1 MGSLFN
7 INNVLVSES
16 AIYSNTALEN
26 LTETT
31 YKKSFMSMAYDYIT
45 ESTIFYD
52 NLNKKFY
59 KTVLESQGDFY
70 IINEAF
76 EGFIDKVKEII
87 KKFLEFIKR
96 VFNEFIARLNG
107 MFKSEKYL
115 KKNMKEFN
123 KFTSDHEFDMEVY
136 EFSNIRENKPDIQV
150 YQLVLGTGADIPTVK
165 GGTISHADSSG
176 DSAHAKIKAAYDDLK
191 DGLNEDY
198 YDKVRGALIGNTNG
212 VSAGDFPD
220 ELFAYFRNNDMDKTN
235 TTITSA
241 YVLDAKTKFLGYE
254 NLKKSIERTK
264 KDIEREYEDTRKA
277 LERMMSTSGKDIKLA
292 SSNAI
297 AVQVMGIMDTDNGK
311 KVYGDADYTYD
322 SDEYTGADR
331 AEQQIKTATPQQT
344 RTLIDSYL
352 KAKVSQVQALSNI
365 HSQVFSAKLEA
376 AKDEFNQNK
385 AVLYRA
391 LYKIT
396 GKQKKL

>member
-1 MGSLFN
+1 
-7 INNVLVSES
+7 
-16 AIYSNTALEN
+16 
-26 LTETT
+26 
-31 YKKSFMSMAYDYIT
+31 
-45 ESTIFYD
+45 
-52 NLNKKFY
+52 
-59 KTVLESQGDFY
+59 
-70 IINEAF
+70 
-76 EGFIDKVKEII
+76 
-87 KKFLEFIKR
+87 
-96 VFNEFIARLNG
+96 
-107 MFKSEKYL
+107 
-115 KKNMKEFN
+115 
-123 KFTSDHEFDMEVY
+123 
-136 EFSNIRENKPDIQV
+136 
-150 YQLVLGTGADIPTVK
+150 
-165 GGTISHADSSG
+165 
-176 DSAHAKIKAAYDDLK
+176 
-191 DGLNEDY
+191 
-198 YDKVRGALIGNTNG
+198 
-212 VSAGDFPD
+212 
-220 ELFAYFRNNDMDKTN
+220 MDKTN

-297 AVQVMGIMDTDNGK
+297 AVQVMGINTDNNK
-311 KVYGDADYTYD
+311 KSYDDQNYTYD

-331 AEQQIKTATPQQT
+331 AEQQIKTASPQQT